1 MSLNFLN
8 KTRQLLFPPLTIIT
22 VSILLSSCSPLG
34 LAVGAGASLITA
46 SQTEKGLE
54 VSAKDLRIKT
64 EINHNLFQKDHKL
77 FGAVKVSVDNGKVL
91 ITGAVPNPQDRIEI
105 SKLSWKVGGVREVI
119 NEVQVTNKASFTN
132 RAKDLLINK
141 SLQTQLLLDQSINFI
156 NFSVDTV
163 NGVVYIFGIARD
175 QEEINRIIKHARNI
189 NYVETVSYTHL
200 TLPTILLV

>member
-1 MSLNFLN
+1 MSLNSLYKN
-8 KTRQLLFPPLTIIT
+8 RELLLPPLIIIT
-22 VSILLSSCSPLG
+22 VTILLSSCSPVG
-34 LAVGAGASLITA
+34 LAVGAGASLMTA
-46 SQTEKGLE
+46 SQTEKGLK

-64 EINHNLFQKDHKL
+64 EINHNLFQKDHEL

-91 ITGAVPNPQDRIEI
+91 ITGSVPSPQDRIEI
-105 SKLSWKVGGVREVI
+105 SKLSWKVGNVREVI

-175 QEEINRIIKHARNI
+175 QAEINRIIKHARNI
-189 NYVETVSYTHL
+189 NYVENIVNYMS
-200 TLPTILLV
+200 VGNQ

>member
-1 MSLNFLN
+1 MSLNSLYKN
-8 KTRQLLFPPLTIIT
+8 RELLLPPLIVIT
-22 VSILLSSCSPLG
+22 VTILLSSCSPVG
-34 LAVGAGASLITA
+34 LAVGAGASLMTA
-46 SQTEKGLE
+46 SQTEKGLK

-64 EINHNLFQKDHKL
+64 EINHNLFQKDHEL

-91 ITGAVPNPQDRIEI
+91 ITGSVPSPQDRIEI
-105 SKLSWKVGGVREVI
+105 SKLSWKVGNVKEVI

-175 QEEINRIIKHARNI
+175 QGEINRIIKHARNI
-189 NYVETVSYTHL
+189 NYVENIINYMSVGNQ
-200 TLPTILLV
+200 

>member
-1 MSLNFLN
+1 MTLNSLY
-8 KTRQLLFPPLTIIT
+8 KTRELLFHSLIIIT
-22 VSILLSSCSPLG
+22 VSILVSSCSPVG
-34 LAVGAGASLITA
+34 LVVGAGASLMTA
-46 SQTEKGLE
+46 SQTEKGLK
-54 VSAKDLRIKT
+54 VSAKDFRIKT
-64 EINHNLFQKDHKL
+64 EINHNLFQKDHEL

-91 ITGAVPNPQDRIEI
+91 ITGSVPSPQDRIEI
-105 SKLSWKVGGVREVI
+105 SKLSWKVGGVKEVI

-189 NYVETVSYTHL
+189 NYVENIINYMSVGNQ
-200 TLPTILLV
+200 

>member
-1 MSLNFLN
+1 MSLNSLY
-8 KTRQLLFPPLTIIT
+8 KTRELLLPPLIIIT
-22 VSILLSSCSPLG
+22 VTILLSSCSPVG
-34 LAVGAGASLITA
+34 LAVGAGASLMTA
-46 SQTEKGLE
+46 SQTEKGLK

-64 EINHNLFQKDHKL
+64 EINHNLFQKDHEL

-91 ITGAVPNPQDRIEI
+91 ITGSVPSPQDRIEI
-105 SKLSWKVGGVREVI
+105 SKLSWKVGNVKEVI

-175 QEEINRIIKHARNI
+175 QAEINRIIKHARNI
-189 NYVETVSYTHL
+189 NYVENIVNYMS
-200 TLPTILLV
+200 VGNQ

>member
-1 MSLNFLN
+1 MSLNFLC
-8 KTRQLLFPPLTIIT
+8 KTREQLSLPLTIIT
-22 VSILLSSCSPLG
+22 LSILLSSCSPVG
-34 LAVGAGASLITA
+34 LAVGAGASLMTA
-46 SQTEKGLE
+46 SQTEKGLK

-64 EINHNLFQKDHKL
+64 EINHNLFQKDHEL

-91 ITGAVPNPQDRIEI
+91 ITGSVPDPQNRIEI

-119 NEVQVTNKASFTN
+119 NEVQVTNKTSLTD

-189 NYVETVSYTHL
+189 NYVENIINYMTVGNQ
-200 TLPTILLV
+200 

>member
-1 MSLNFLN
+1 MSLNSLYE
-8 KTRQLLFPPLTIIT
+8 TRELLLPPLIIIT
-22 VSILLSSCSPLG
+22 VTILLSSCSPVG
-34 LAVGAGASLITA
+34 LAVGAGASLMTA
-46 SQTEKGLE
+46 SQTEKGLK
-54 VSAKDLRIKT
+54 VSAKDLQIKT
-64 EINHNLFQKDHKL
+64 EINHNLFQKDHEL

-91 ITGAVPNPQDRIEI
+91 ITGSVPSPQDRIEI
-105 SKLSWKVGGVREVI
+105 SKLSWKVSNVREVI

-175 QEEINRIIKHARNI
+175 QAEINRIIKHARNI
-189 NYVETVSYTHL
+189 NYVENIVNYMS
-200 TLPTILLV
+200 VGNQ

>member
-1 MSLNFLN
+1 MSLNSLY
-8 KTRQLLFPPLTIIT
+8 KRKKPLFPSLAIIT
-22 VSILLSSCSPLG
+22 LSILLSSCSPVG
-34 LAVGAGASLITA
+34 LAVGAGASLMTA
-46 SQTEKGLE
+46 SQTEKGLK
-54 VSAKDLRIKT
+54 VSANDLRIKT

-91 ITGAVPNPQDRIEI
+91 ITGSVPNPQDRIEI
-105 SKLSWKVGGVREVI
+105 SMLSWKVDSVREVI
-119 NEVQVTNKASFTN
+119 NEVQVTNKTSFTN

-189 NYVETVSYTHL
+189 NYVENIINYMSVGNQ
-200 TLPTILLV
+200 

>member
-1 MSLNFLN
+1 MSLNSLY
-8 KTRQLLFPPLTIIT
+8 KTRELLLPPLIIIT
-22 VSILLSSCSPLG
+22 VTILLSSCSPVG
-34 LAVGAGASLITA
+34 LAVGAGASLMTA
-46 SQTEKGLE
+46 SQTEKGLK

-64 EINHNLFQKDHKL
+64 EINHNLFQKDHEL
-77 FGAVKVSVDNGKVL
+77 FGAVKVSVDNGRVL
-91 ITGAVPNPQDRIEI
+91 ITGSVPSPQDRIEI
-105 SKLSWKVGGVREVI
+105 SKLSWKVGNVREVI

-175 QEEINRIIKHARNI
+175 QGEINRIIKHARNI
-189 NYVETVSYTHL
+189 NYVENIVNYMS
-200 TLPTILLV
+200 VGNQ

>member
-1 MSLNFLN
+1 MSLNSLYKN
-8 KTRQLLFPPLTIIT
+8 RELLLPPLIVIT
-22 VSILLSSCSPLG
+22 VTILLSSCSPVG
-34 LAVGAGASLITA
+34 LAVGAGASLMTA
-46 SQTEKGLE
+46 SQTEKGLK

-64 EINHNLFQKDHKL
+64 EINHNLFQKDHEL

-91 ITGAVPNPQDRIEI
+91 ITGSVPSPQDRIEI
-105 SKLSWKVGGVREVI
+105 SKLSWKVGNVKEVI

-175 QEEINRIIKHARNI
+175 QGEINRIIRHARNI
-189 NYVETVSYTHL
+189 NYVENIVNYMSVSNQ
-200 TLPTILLV
+200 

>member
-1 MSLNFLN
+1 MSLNSLYKN
-8 KTRQLLFPPLTIIT
+8 RELLLPPLIVIT
-22 VSILLSSCSPLG
+22 VTILLSSCSPVG
-34 LAVGAGASLITA
+34 LAVGAGASLMTA
-46 SQTEKGLE
+46 SQTEKGLK

-64 EINHNLFQKDHKL
+64 EINHNLFQKDHEL

-91 ITGAVPNPQDRIEI
+91 ITGSVPSPQDRIEI
-105 SKLSWKVGGVREVI
+105 SKLSWKVGNVKEVI

-175 QEEINRIIKHARNI
+175 QAEINRIIKHARNI
-189 NYVETVSYTHL
+189 NYVENIINYMTVTN
-200 TLPTILLV
+200 

>member
-1 MSLNFLN
+1 MSLKSIYKN
-8 KTRQLLFPPLTIIT
+8 RELLLPPLIIIT
-22 VSILLSSCSPLG
+22 VTILLSSCSPVG
-34 LAVGAGASLITA
+34 LAVGAGASLMTA
-46 SQTEKGLE
+46 SQTEKGLK

-64 EINHNLFQKDHKL
+64 EINHNLFQKDHEL

-91 ITGAVPNPQDRIEI
+91 ITGSVPSPQDRIEI
-105 SKLSWKVGGVREVI
+105 SKLSWKVGNVKEVI

-163 NGVVYIFGIARD
+163 NGVVHIFGIARD
-175 QEEINRIIKHARNI
+175 QAEINRIIKHARNI
-189 NYVETVSYTHL
+189 NYVENIVNYMS
-200 TLPTILLV
+200 VGNQ

>member
-1 MSLNFLN
+1 MSLNSLY
-8 KTRQLLFPPLTIIT
+8 KIKKSLLTFFTSITIS
-22 VSILLSSCSPLG
+22 VLLASCSPVG
-34 LAVGAGASLITA
+34 LAVGAGASLMTA

-54 VSAKDLRIKT
+54 GSAKDLRIKD
-64 EINHNLFQKDHKL
+64 EINHNLFQKDHDL

-91 ITGAVPNPQDRIEI
+91 ITGSVPSPQDRIEI
-105 SKLSWKVGGVREVI
+105 SKLSWKVGNVKEVI

-156 NFSVDTV
+156 NFNVDTV
-163 NGVVYIFGIARD
+163 NGIVYIFGIARD

-189 NYVETVSYTHL
+189 KYVENIINYMSVTNQ
-200 TLPTILLV
+200 

>member
-1 MSLNFLN
+1 MSLNSLY
-8 KTRQLLFPPLTIIT
+8 KTRELLLPASIIIT
-22 VSILLSSCSPLG
+22 VTILLSSCSPVG
-34 LAVGAGASLITA
+34 LAVGAGASLMTA
-46 SQTEKGLE
+46 SQTEKGLK

-64 EINHNLFQKDHKL
+64 EINHNLFQKDHEL

-91 ITGAVPNPQDRIEI
+91 ITGSVPSPQDRIEI
-105 SKLSWKVGGVREVI
+105 SKLSWKVSNVREVI

-163 NGVVYIFGIARD
+163 NGVVYIFGIARN
-175 QEEINRIIKHARNI
+175 QGEINRIIKHARNI
-189 NYVETVSYTHL
+189 NYVENIVNYMSVSKQ
-200 TLPTILLV
+200 

>member
-1 MSLNFLN
+1 MSLNSLY
-8 KTRQLLFPPLTIIT
+8 KIKKPLLTLFTSIT
-22 VSILLSSCSPLG
+22 MSVLLASCSPVG
-34 LAVGAGASLITA
+34 LAVGAGASLMTA

-54 VSAKDLRIKT
+54 GSAKDLRIKA
-64 EINHNLFQKDHKL
+64 EINHNLFQKDHEL

-91 ITGAVPNPQDRIEI
+91 ITGSVPNPQDRIEI

-156 NFSVDTV
+156 NFNVDTV
-163 NGVVYIFGIARD
+163 NGVVYVFGVARD

-189 NYVETVSYTHL
+189 NYVENIINYMSITNQ
-200 TLPTILLV
+200 

>member
-1 MSLNFLN
+1 MSRNSLY
-8 KTRQLLFPPLTIIT
+8 KTRELLFPPLIIIT
-22 VSILLSSCSPLG
+22 VSILLSSCSPVG
-34 LAVGAGASLITA
+34 LAVGAGASLMTA
-46 SQTEKGLE
+46 SQTEKGLK

-64 EINHNLFQKDHKL
+64 EINHNLFQKDHEL

-91 ITGAVPNPQDRIEI
+91 ITGSVLNPQDRIEI
-105 SKLSWKVGGVREVI
+105 SKLSWKVNNVREVI
-119 NEVQVTNKASFTN
+119 NEVQVTNKASFTD
-132 RAKDLLINK
+132 RAKDLFINK

-189 NYVETVSYTHL
+189 NYVENIINYMSL
-200 TLPTILLV
+200 GNQ

>member
-1 MSLNFLN
+1 MSLNSLYE
-8 KTRQLLFPPLTIIT
+8 TRELLLPPLIIIT
-22 VSILLSSCSPLG
+22 VTILLSSCSPVG
-34 LAVGAGASLITA
+34 LAVGAGASLMTA
-46 SQTEKGLE
+46 SQTEKGLK
-54 VSAKDLRIKT
+54 VSAKDLQIKT
-64 EINHNLFQKDHKL
+64 EINHNLFQKDHEL

-91 ITGAVPNPQDRIEI
+91 ITGSVPSPQDRIEI
-105 SKLSWKVGGVREVI
+105 SKLSWKVSNVREVI

-175 QEEINRIIKHARNI
+175 QTEINRIIKHARNI
-189 NYVETVSYTHL
+189 NYVENIVNYMS
-200 TLPTILLV
+200 VGNQ

>member
-1 MSLNFLN
+1 MSLNSLY
-8 KTRQLLFPPLTIIT
+8 KTRELLLPPLIIIT
-22 VSILLSSCSPLG
+22 VTILLSSCSPVG
-34 LAVGAGASLITA
+34 LAVGAGASLMTA
-46 SQTEKGLE
+46 SQTEKGLK

-64 EINHNLFQKDHKL
+64 EINHNLFQKDHEL

-91 ITGAVPNPQDRIEI
+91 ITGSVPSPQDRIEI
-105 SKLSWKVGGVREVI
+105 SKLSWKVGNVREVI

-175 QEEINRIIKHARNI
+175 QGEINRIIKHARNI
-189 NYVETVSYTHL
+189 NYVENIVNYMS
-200 TLPTILLV
+200 VGKQ

>member
-1 MSLNFLN
+1 MSLNSLYE
-8 KTRQLLFPPLTIIT
+8 TRELLLPPLIIIT
-22 VSILLSSCSPLG
+22 VTILLSSCSPVG
-34 LAVGAGASLITA
+34 LAVGAGASLMTA
-46 SQTEKGLE
+46 SQTEKGLK

-64 EINHNLFQKDHKL
+64 EINHNLFQKDHEL

-91 ITGAVPNPQDRIEI
+91 ITGSVPSPQDRIEI
-105 SKLSWKVGGVREVI
+105 SKLSWKVSNVREVI

-175 QEEINRIIKHARNI
+175 QTEINRIIKHARNI
-189 NYVETVSYTHL
+189 NYVENIVNYMS
-200 TLPTILLV
+200 VGKQ

>member
-1 MSLNFLN
+1 MSLNSLY
-8 KTRQLLFPPLTIIT
+8 KIKKPLLTSFTSIT
-22 VSILLSSCSPLG
+22 MSVLLASCSPVG
-34 LAVGAGASLITA
+34 LAVGAGASLMTA

-54 VSAKDLRIKT
+54 GSAKDLRIKA
-64 EINHNLFQKDHKL
+64 EINHNLFQKDHEL
-77 FGAVKVSVDNGKVL
+77 FGAVKVSVNNGKVL
-91 ITGAVPNPQDRIEI
+91 ITGSVPNPQDRIEI

-156 NFSVDTV
+156 NFNVDTV
-163 NGVVYIFGIARD
+163 NGIVYIFGIARD

-189 NYVETVSYTHL
+189 NYVENIINYMSV
-200 TLPTILLV
+200 INQ

>member
-1 MSLNFLN
+1 MSLNSLYKN
-8 KTRQLLFPPLTIIT
+8 RELLLPPLIVIT
-22 VSILLSSCSPLG
+22 VTILLSSCSPVG
-34 LAVGAGASLITA
+34 LAVGAGASLMTA
-46 SQTEKGLE
+46 SQTEKGLK

-64 EINHNLFQKDHKL
+64 EINHNLFQKDHEL

-91 ITGAVPNPQDRIEI
+91 ITGSVPSPQDRIEI
-105 SKLSWKVGGVREVI
+105 SKLSWKVGNVKEVI

-189 NYVETVSYTHL
+189 KYVENIINYMS
-200 TLPTILLV
+200 IGNQ

>member
-1 MSLNFLN
+1 MSLNSLYEA
-8 KTRQLLFPPLTIIT
+8 RELLLPPLIIIT
-22 VSILLSSCSPLG
+22 VTILLSSCSPVG
-34 LAVGAGASLITA
+34 LAVGAGASLMTA
-46 SQTEKGLE
+46 SQTEKGLK

-64 EINHNLFQKDHKL
+64 EINHNLFQKDHEL

-91 ITGAVPNPQDRIEI
+91 ITGSVPSPQDRIEI
-105 SKLSWKVGGVREVI
+105 SKLSWKVGNVKEVI

-175 QEEINRIIKHARNI
+175 QAEINRIIKHARNI
-189 NYVETVSYTHL
+189 NYVENIVNYMS
-200 TLPTILLV
+200 VGNQ

>member
-1 MSLNFLN
+1 MSLNSLYKN
-8 KTRQLLFPPLTIIT
+8 RELLLPPLIIIT
-22 VSILLSSCSPLG
+22 VTILLSSCSPVG
-34 LAVGAGASLITA
+34 LAVGAGASLMTA
-46 SQTEKGLE
+46 SQTEKGLK

-64 EINHNLFQKDHKL
+64 EINHNLFQKDHEL
-77 FGAVKVSVDNGKVL
+77 FGAVKISVDNGKVL
-91 ITGAVPNPQDRIEI
+91 ITGSVPSPQDRIEI
-105 SKLSWKVGGVREVI
+105 SKLSWKVGNVKEVI

-175 QEEINRIIKHARNI
+175 QAEINRIIKHARNI
-189 NYVETVSYTHL
+189 NYVENIVNYMS
-200 TLPTILLV
+200 VGNQ

>member
-1 MSLNFLN
+1 MSLNSLYKN
-8 KTRQLLFPPLTIIT
+8 RELLLPPLIVIT
-22 VSILLSSCSPLG
+22 VTILLSSCSPVG
-34 LAVGAGASLITA
+34 LAVGAGASLMTA
-46 SQTEKGLE
+46 SQTEKGLK

-64 EINHNLFQKDHKL
+64 EINHNLFQKDHEL

-91 ITGAVPNPQDRIEI
+91 ITGSVPSPQDRIEI
-105 SKLSWKVGGVREVI
+105 SKLSWKVSNVKEVI

-175 QEEINRIIKHARNI
+175 QAEINRIIKHARNI
-189 NYVETVSYTHL
+189 NYVENIVNYMS
-200 TLPTILLV
+200 VGNQ

>member
-1 MSLNFLN
+1 MSLNSLYKN
-8 KTRQLLFPPLTIIT
+8 RELLLPPLIVIT
-22 VSILLSSCSPLG
+22 VTILLSSCSPVG
-34 LAVGAGASLITA
+34 LAVGAGASLMTA
-46 SQTEKGLE
+46 SQTEKGLK

-64 EINHNLFQKDHKL
+64 EINHNLFQKDHEL

-91 ITGAVPNPQDRIEI
+91 ITGSVPSPQDRIEI
-105 SKLSWKVGGVREVI
+105 SKLSWKVGNVKEVI

-175 QEEINRIIKHARNI
+175 QTEINRIIKHARNI
-189 NYVETVSYTHL
+189 NYVENIVNYMS
-200 TLPTILLV
+200 VGNQ